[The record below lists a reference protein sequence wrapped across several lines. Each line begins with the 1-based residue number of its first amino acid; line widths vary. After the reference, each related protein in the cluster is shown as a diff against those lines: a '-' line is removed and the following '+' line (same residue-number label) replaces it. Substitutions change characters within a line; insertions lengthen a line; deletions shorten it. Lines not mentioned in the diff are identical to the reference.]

1 MFTQPVVAKLSRQG
15 FFFSSDQNH
24 STHQPSMDSLKEMAR
39 EALGDTVGDLK

>member
-1 MFTQPVVAKLSRQG
+1 MFTQPVVAKLSREV
-15 FFFSSDQNH
+15 FFSSDQNH